1 MAAQSPGVHRNKRS
15 SHYLRVKRSS
25 WQLQRQQNKLS
36 GCKIYLKISRK
47 ESQKKAVIRI
57 DKKSAIALTKNPVF
71 HGRSKHI
78 RSRFHFIRECV
89 EDGLVTVEHV
99 VGIRQT
105 SDMLT
110 KPLGR
115 IKLKEMRSLVG
126 IQDVSNDV
134 LKIKGGRML
143 T

>member
-1 MAAQSPGVHRNKRS
+1 MGECNAVHVPVDPGLKLSRSPKEEAVNHKEFQRNIGCLQYLIHTRLDLAQNKRS

-78 RSRFHFIRECV
+78 RSRFHFIRECF
-89 EDGLVTVEHV
+89 EDGLVT
-99 VGIRQT
+99 
-105 SDMLT
+105 
-110 KPLGR
+110 
-115 IKLKEMRSLVG
+115 
-126 IQDVSNDV
+126 
-134 LKIKGGRML
+134 
-143 T
+143 